1 MIFDLLG
8 WRECAVSQYR
18 SLQTLTELIVSILVA
33 SYSDI
38 GTVSKQDF
46 NVLKVIGKGAFG
58 TVYLVTHRVTEKVYA
73 MKVVSKELLLRSD
86 QDDSI
91 KGKKFLK
98 TLTNFQLREKFCRDS
113 TIHLSCGLSSLS
125 MMSLIYTLSWNLL
138 MEVSCSTICIN
149 NARKRKASLK
159 NWCSSILPK
168 WFSH

>member
-38 GTVSKQDF
+38 GTVNKQDF

-98 TLTNFQLREKFCRDS
+98 TLTNF
-113 TIHLSCGLSSLS
+113 
-125 MMSLIYTLSWNLL
+125 
-138 MEVSCSTICIN
+138 
-149 NARKRKASLK
+149 
-159 NWCSSILPK
+159 
-168 WFSH
+168 

>member
-1 MIFDLLG
+1 MKLGLVEMIFDPLG
-8 WRECAVSQYR
+8 WRECVVSQYQ
-18 SLQTLTELIVSILVA
+18 SPQTLMELTVSIFVV
-33 SYSDI
+33 SYADV

-98 TLTNFQLREKFCRDS
+98 ILTDF
-113 TIHLSCGLSSLS
+113 
-125 MMSLIYTLSWNLL
+125 
-138 MEVSCSTICIN
+138 
-149 NARKRKASLK
+149 
-159 NWCSSILPK
+159 
-168 WFSH
+168 